1 MHDHHSHTDHSHH
14 HHHAHG
20 GKDEPQLDYA
30 QKLERRLEHWRHHNE
45 DHLDGYQQ
53 WVETSAAN
61 GYAEISARLEE
72 VLDLSRRITERLDEA
87 LALLR

>member
-53 WVETSAAN
+53 WVETSA
-61 GYAEISARLEE
+61 GPQPPDYRTSGRGLGPFTIGRFTIGRSE
-72 VLDLSRRITERLDEA
+72 DLT
-87 LALLR
+87 